1 MEDKEFFEK
10 LADVD
15 FENPEEQPVKTET
28 AAKKNNG
35 KSKKAY
41 SGVELKEFE
50 EKDKE
55 SEEEKEEKELEIF
68 EGPEGQLTVDVYQ
81 TPTNIVI
88 ESTVAG
94 VDPENIDISV
104 SPDAVVIRGKRH
116 KDETVAEKDYLYQE
130 CFWGRFSRSIIL
142 PQEVDSDKAHASIKN
157 GVIKI
162 TLPKINRQKAKK
174 IKVKFD

>member
-15 FENPEEQPVKTET
+15 FENSEEHPVKTEVKE
-28 AAKKNNG
+28 KKNNG
-35 KSKKAY
+35 KNKNDKKVAEE
-41 SGVELKEFE
+41 GIELS
-50 EKDKE
+50 E
-55 SEEEKEEKELEIF
+55 SEEKELEIF

-81 TPTNIVI
+81 TPTNIII
-88 ESTVAG
+88 ESAVAG

>member
-15 FENPEEQPVKTET
+15 LEDQEEQPVKTET
-28 AAKKNNG
+28 KAKKNN
-35 KSKKAY
+35 SK
-41 SGVELKEFE
+41 E
-50 EKDKE
+50 EK
-55 SEEEKEEKELEIF
+55 EEKEEKELEVF

-81 TPTNIVI
+81 TPMNIII
-88 ESTVAG
+88 ESAVAG

-104 SPDAVVIRGKRH
+104 SPDAVVIKGKRH
-116 KDETVAEKDYLYQE
+116 KDEIVMEKDYLYQE

-157 GVIKI
+157 GIIKI
-162 TLPKINRQKAKK
+162 ILPKINRQKAKK

>member
-15 FENPEEQPVKTET
+15 FENSEEQPVKTEVKE
-28 AAKKNNG
+28 KKNNG
-35 KSKKAY
+35 KNKNDKKVAEE
-41 SGVELKEFE
+41 GIELS
-50 EKDKE
+50 E
-55 SEEEKEEKELEIF
+55 SEEKELEIF

-81 TPTNIVI
+81 TPTNIII
-88 ESTVAG
+88 ESAIAG

-104 SPDAVVIRGKRH
+104 SPDAVVIKGKRH
-116 KDETVAEKDYLYQE
+116 KDEIVMEKDYLYQE

-162 TLPKINRQKAKK
+162 ILPKINRQKAKK

>member
-15 FENPEEQPVKTET
+15 FEDSGEQPVKTGT
-28 AAKKNNG
+28 KSKKNNG
-35 KSKKAY
+35 KNKEEK
-41 SGVELKEFE
+41 VELE
-50 EKDKE
+50 ESEEKE
-55 SEEEKEEKELEIF
+55 SEEEKELEIF

-81 TPTNIVI
+81 TPTNIVV
-88 ESTVAG
+88 ESAVAG

-104 SPDAVVIRGKRH
+104 SPDAVVIKGKRH
-116 KDETVAEKDYLYQE
+116 KDEIIAEKDYLYQE

-142 PQEVDSDKAHASIKN
+142 PQEIDPDKAHASIKN

-162 TLPKINRQKAKK
+162 ILPKINRQKAKK